1 MSFLE
6 RIGLASRPAASRMR
20 RAGAKLEPT
29 RPRPLGG
36 ASPRVRQGLWVRVCL
51 FLGLVALA
59 VLAHPQSASFSV
71 TVNVGDAWQ
80 GRDVVAPFT
89 FPIRLSSEELQARQD
104 SLRFAVPPIFSDVA
118 DAEDRMNAT
127 ADTLR
132 ERFASIF
139 EAYGDWQRAIDR
151 GSADEVDAD
160 STRYLTLRRSIGVPI
175 EPELWT
181 LFADEYAARTPG
193 LSSTTR
199 TPQRGPRTDEV
210 LLRYAQVFAIDLLP
224 TGVLD
229 VPKDSVVAAEI
240 IARDDGSFRER
251 RFLVDQVRGVD
262 EAESYARNAF
272 LQFFA
277 QDQRL
282 VDLGTSLFSVVL
294 VPNLQFQAQATEAAY
309 AEAEG
314 DISGLRGQVSKGVVI
329 VRRGDAITPEIKAQL
344 ESLGIESAERAGDTS
359 WWRILIGRALLCAA
373 ALVIFFV
380 YLYLLR
386 RHLYMETRFVVLI
399 SLLFALALLAFA
411 LVVRLPSDLAL
422 SIPVAIVPILLT
434 VIFDSR
440 VGLLGTVTLAMLG
453 GLIFGYEFAFAFAT
467 VFAGTFA
474 VFSVRDVKNRS
485 QIFITAAL
493 VFVAYLVVVGGTT
506 LLRADPFD
514 RLWDELL
521 LISIN
526 ALLLLF
532 TYPLLWVFERTFN
545 VTTDLTLLELSDTNR
560 KLLKELSLRA
570 PGTFNH
576 SLQVANLAEAAA
588 DAVGANALRARVG
601 ALYHDIGK
609 MLRPEYY
616 IENQQPGENPH
627 DSLTPYMS
635 ALIIA
640 SHVKDGAELA
650 RDREYGALP
659 DTVRDFIP
667 THHGTTMMEYFYNRA
682 LEQRDEGDPEVEKAD
697 FRYPGPRPQTT
708 EQGIVMLADSVEAAS
723 RSLKK
728 PTPKRLESLIDGI
741 MRARTE
747 DGQLADTE
755 LTFADLTKI
764 KETFLSIL
772 SGVYHF
778 RVKYPDQRDDEGPD
792 EGAVTQPGRTDGPSG
807 DGATVSP
814 PPPRRD
820 PTPTQP
826 LPPASEE
833 RPAPESPLS

>member
-1 MSFLE
+1 MM
-6 RIGLASRPAASRMR
+6 PPM
-20 RAGAKLEPT
+20 T
-29 RPRPLGG
+29 
-36 ASPRVRQGLWVRVCL
+36 QGSLWVRVAL
-51 FLGLVALA
+51 FLGLVVLA
-59 VLAHPQSASFSV
+59 VFAHPQSSSYST

-89 FPIRLSSEELQARQD
+89 FPIRLSSAELQARRD
-104 SLRFAVPPIFSDVA
+104 SLRFAVPPVFRDVVDA
-118 DAEDRMNAT
+118 DQQSTAK

-139 EAYGDWQRAIDR
+139 EAYGDWQRAADR
-151 GSADEVDAD
+151 GQTDEAMAD
-160 STRYLTLRRSIGVPI
+160 SARYRLLRESLGVPV
-175 EPELWT
+175 EPVLWAMFT
-181 LFADEYAARTPG
+181 EEYAARTPG
-193 LSSTTR
+193 LSATTR
-199 TPQRGPRTDEV
+199 SPQRGSRTDEV
-210 LLRYAQVFAIDLLP
+210 LVRYAEVFASDLLP
-224 TGVLD
+224 DGVLD
-229 VPKDSVVAAEI
+229 VAKDSVLAESI
-240 IARDDGSFRER
+240 IARDEDSFRER
-251 RFLVDQVRGVD
+251 RFLTEQVRGLD
-262 EAESYARNAF
+262 EAEAFARNSF

-282 VDLGTSLFSVVL
+282 VDFGTSLFREVL
-294 VPNLQFQAQATEAAY
+294 VPNLSYQAAATEAAY

-329 VRRGDAITPEIKAQL
+329 VRRGDAITSEIKAQL
-344 ESLGIESAERAGDTS
+344 ESLGIESAERAGDAS
-359 WWRILIGRALLCAA
+359 WWRVLLGRALLSAA
-373 ALVIFFV
+373 ALLIFFL

-386 RHLYMETRFVVLI
+386 RHLFDVTRYVVLI
-399 SLLFALALLAFA
+399 SLLFAIALLAFA
-411 LVVRLPSDLAL
+411 LAVRLPSDLAL
-422 SIPVAIVPILLT
+422 SIPVAIVSILLT
-434 VIFDSR
+434 VVFDSR
-440 VGLLGTVTLAMLG
+440 VGLIGTVTLALLG
-453 GLIFGYEFAFAFAT
+453 GLIFGYEFVFAFAT

-485 QIFITAAL
+485 QIFFTAGL
-493 VFVAYLVVVGGTT
+493 VFVAYLVVIGGIT

-521 LISIN
+521 LIAIN

-650 RDREYGALP
+650 RDREYGPLP

-667 THHGTTMMEYFYNRA
+667 THHGTTLMEYFYNRA
-682 LEQRDEGDPEVEKAD
+682 LEQRDEGDPEVETAD

-708 EQGIVMLADSVEAAS
+708 EQGIVMLADSIEAAS

-747 DGQLADTE
+747 DGQLAETE

-778 RVKYPDQRDDEGPD
+778 RVKYPDQRDDEGSD
-792 EGAVTQPGRTDGPSG
+792 DGSSGQPSTPGDGPSG
-807 DGATVSP
+807 DGAATKP
-814 PPPRRD
+814 PSRRD

-826 LPPASEE
+826 LPPPTEE
-833 RPAPESPLS
+833 QATPDAPLT